1 MKKLFLFAIAV
12 LLVCGCTDSGID
24 ETPYGGSDNTENP
37 GDGNDSEDEK
47 PDIPEYSIN
56 GSVQKGQFIQ
66 GSVVTI
72 QELNERLQPTGKSYQ
87 TQILDDM
94 GSFEL
99 TSDIDSRYVEII
111 AEGFYFNE
119 VTGNLSDAPLTLR
132 SLSDLAMEGKANV
145 NLLTSLETPRIKY
158 LVLNEGRTIPDARR
172 TAEQEVL
179 RSFCIPQDELPSPE
193 GFDKMDIARP
203 GVGNAIL
210 LAISATL
217 QHGRTVAQL
226 SEIVSK
232 IATDIEVNGQIKDE
246 ALLAAVRSNGMGIK
260 PARVTRNLERR
271 YEELSITDYAIP
283 PFDEY
288 LDIDGNGVIDKLDD
302 WFDHPFEERFELIF
316 EPYDIEMRSFNVQ
329 VTPNFNDTWYYV
341 GITTASYFDSYDDWR
356 QFIQDMTPE
365 NSYSPSLY
373 MDREILQ
380 INCIPGT
387 EYVIYGFLDTNDFPN
402 NIFIARVTSK
412 PLPRNMNAT
421 VQAEWQL
428 YDGTALETLYP
439 DIYKGASDH
448 RVFIFQVTPTSP
460 ETIHTW
466 GLLHVAR
473 STQLNLSDMQILDYL
488 ETGTLF
494 GWKNVENG
502 YYFLPAE
509 METFG
514 FYYCGQDESGAWGE
528 LYYEELTFT
537 EDDLCDPK
545 SAPNSGFINGKSAVT
560 PNRTAL
566 IATAFTAPVRF
577 CKAAE
582 YGRTPHLLP
591 N

>member
-1 MKKLFLFAIAV
+1 MHAGRPSRK
-12 LLVCGCTDSGID
+12 C
-24 ETPYGGSDNTENP
+24 SDR
-37 GDGNDSEDEK
+37 SA
-47 PDIPEYSIN
+47 
-56 GSVQKGQFIQ
+56 
-66 GSVVTI
+66 
-72 QELNERLQPTGKSYQ
+72 
-87 TQILDDM
+87 
-94 GSFEL
+94 
-99 TSDIDSRYVEII
+99 SRKTN
-111 AEGFYFNE
+111 F
-119 VTGNLSDAPLTLR
+119 
-132 SLSDLAMEGKANV
+132 
-145 NLLTSLETPRIKY
+145 
-158 LVLNEGRTIPDARR
+158 
-172 TAEQEVL
+172 
-179 RSFCIPQDELPSPE
+179 PSPE

-439 DIYKGASDH
+439 DIYKGGKRPSG
-448 RVFIFQVTPTSP
+448 I
-460 ETIHTW
+460 
-466 GLLHVAR
+466 
-473 STQLNLSDMQILDYL
+473 YL
-488 ETGTLF
+488 P
-494 GWKNVENG
+494 G
-502 YYFLPAE
+502 YP
-509 METFG
+509 
-514 FYYCGQDESGAWGE
+514 DK
-528 LYYEELTFT
+528 
-537 EDDLCDPK
+537 P
-545 SAPNSGFINGKSAVT
+545 
-560 PNRTAL
+560 
-566 IATAFTAPVRF
+566 
-577 CKAAE
+577 
-582 YGRTPHLLP
+582 
-591 N
+591 

>member
-1 MKKLFLFAIAV
+1 
-12 LLVCGCTDSGID
+12 
-24 ETPYGGSDNTENP
+24 
-37 GDGNDSEDEK
+37 
-47 PDIPEYSIN
+47 
-56 GSVQKGQFIQ
+56 
-66 GSVVTI
+66 
-72 QELNERLQPTGKSYQ
+72 
-87 TQILDDM
+87 
-94 GSFEL
+94 
-99 TSDIDSRYVEII
+99 
-111 AEGFYFNE
+111 
-119 VTGNLSDAPLTLR
+119 
-132 SLSDLAMEGKANV
+132 
-145 NLLTSLETPRIKY
+145 
-158 LVLNEGRTIPDARR
+158 
-172 TAEQEVL
+172 
-179 RSFCIPQDELPSPE
+179 
-193 GFDKMDIARP
+193 MDIARP

-217 QHGRTVAQL
+217 QPGRTVAQL
-226 SEIVSK
+226 SVIVSK

>member
-1 MKKLFLFAIAV
+1 
-12 LLVCGCTDSGID
+12 
-24 ETPYGGSDNTENP
+24 
-37 GDGNDSEDEK
+37 
-47 PDIPEYSIN
+47 
-56 GSVQKGQFIQ
+56 
-66 GSVVTI
+66 
-72 QELNERLQPTGKSYQ
+72 
-87 TQILDDM
+87 
-94 GSFEL
+94 
-99 TSDIDSRYVEII
+99 
-111 AEGFYFNE
+111 
-119 VTGNLSDAPLTLR
+119 
-132 SLSDLAMEGKANV
+132 
-145 NLLTSLETPRIKY
+145 
-158 LVLNEGRTIPDARR
+158 
-172 TAEQEVL
+172 
-179 RSFCIPQDELPSPE
+179 
-193 GFDKMDIARP
+193 MDIARP

-448 RVFIFQVTPTSP
+448 RVFIFRLPRQALKQS
-460 ETIHTW
+460 IH
-466 GLLHVAR
+466 
-473 STQLNLSDMQILDYL
+473 
-488 ETGTLF
+488 
-494 GWKNVENG
+494 
-502 YYFLPAE
+502 
-509 METFG
+509 
-514 FYYCGQDESGAWGE
+514 GA
-528 LYYEELTFT
+528 
-537 EDDLCDPK
+537 
-545 SAPNSGFINGKSAVT
+545 
-560 PNRTAL
+560 
-566 IATAFTAPVRF
+566 F
-577 CKAAE
+577 CMS
-582 YGRTPHLLP
+582 HDQH

>member
-1 MKKLFLFAIAV
+1 MIGSTIRLKK
-12 LLVCGCTDSGID
+12 
-24 ETPYGGSDNTENP
+24 
-37 GDGNDSEDEK
+37 
-47 PDIPEYSIN
+47 
-56 GSVQKGQFIQ
+56 
-66 GSVVTI
+66 
-72 QELNERLQPTGKSYQ
+72 
-87 TQILDDM
+87 
-94 GSFEL
+94 
-99 TSDIDSRYVEII
+99 
-111 AEGFYFNE
+111 
-119 VTGNLSDAPLTLR
+119 
-132 SLSDLAMEGKANV
+132 
-145 NLLTSLETPRIKY
+145 
-158 LVLNEGRTIPDARR
+158 
-172 TAEQEVL
+172 
-179 RSFCIPQDELPSPE
+179 
-193 GFDKMDIARP
+193 
-203 GVGNAIL
+203 
-210 LAISATL
+210 
-217 QHGRTVAQL
+217 
-226 SEIVSK
+226 
-232 IATDIEVNGQIKDE
+232 
-246 ALLAAVRSNGMGIK
+246 
-260 PARVTRNLERR
+260 
-271 YEELSITDYAIP
+271 
-283 PFDEY
+283 
-288 LDIDGNGVIDKLDD
+288 
-302 WFDHPFEERFELIF
+302 RFELIF

-494 GWKNVENG
+494 GWKKCRKWLLFPPRRNG
-502 YYFLPAE
+502 NIRIL
-509 METFG
+509 
-514 FYYCGQDESGAWGE
+514 
-528 LYYEELTFT
+528 LL
-537 EDDLCDPK
+537 
-545 SAPNSGFINGKSAVT
+545 
-560 PNRTAL
+560 RT
-566 IATAFTAPVRF
+566 
-577 CKAAE
+577 
-582 YGRTPHLLP
+582 G
-591 N
+591 

>member
-132 SLSDLAMEGKANV
+132 SLSDLAMEGKSNV

-528 LYYEELTFT
+528 LYYFLK
-537 EDDLCDPK
+537 D
-545 SAPNSGFINGKSAVT
+545 NH
-560 PNRTAL
+560 
-566 IATAFTAPVRF
+566 
-577 CKAAE
+577 
-582 YGRTPHLLP
+582 Y
-591 N
+591 

>member
-1 MKKLFLFAIAV
+1 
-12 LLVCGCTDSGID
+12 
-24 ETPYGGSDNTENP
+24 
-37 GDGNDSEDEK
+37 
-47 PDIPEYSIN
+47 
-56 GSVQKGQFIQ
+56 
-66 GSVVTI
+66 
-72 QELNERLQPTGKSYQ
+72 
-87 TQILDDM
+87 
-94 GSFEL
+94 
-99 TSDIDSRYVEII
+99 
-111 AEGFYFNE
+111 
-119 VTGNLSDAPLTLR
+119 
-132 SLSDLAMEGKANV
+132 
-145 NLLTSLETPRIKY
+145 
-158 LVLNEGRTIPDARR
+158 
-172 TAEQEVL
+172 
-179 RSFCIPQDELPSPE
+179 
-193 GFDKMDIARP
+193 
-203 GVGNAIL
+203 
-210 LAISATL
+210 
-217 QHGRTVAQL
+217 
-226 SEIVSK
+226 
-232 IATDIEVNGQIKDE
+232 
-246 ALLAAVRSNGMGIK
+246 MGIK

-514 FYYCGQDESGAWGE
+514 F
-528 LYYEELTFT
+528 
-537 EDDLCDPK
+537 
-545 SAPNSGFINGKSAVT
+545 
-560 PNRTAL
+560 
-566 IATAFTAPVRF
+566 
-577 CKAAE
+577 
-582 YGRTPHLLP
+582 
-591 N
+591 

>member
-1 MKKLFLFAIAV
+1 MNIDVLKDLSPAEPASAGDLPPFGLFAAGVYPFLEFRWFHEAYYRVLEAFAAGRVRRLIVTMPPQHGKSVGASTLLPAYLLGRNPDLRIAIASYSASLASKFNRRV
-12 LLVCGCTDSGID
+12 QRIIDS
-24 ETPYGGSDNTENP
+24 
-37 GDGNDSEDEK
+37 
-47 PDIPEYSIN
+47 PEYAAFFPETTIKR
-56 GSVQKGQFIQ
+56 GARPPEYLRTADEVEIIGHRGGLLSVGRE
-66 GSVVTI
+66 GA
-72 QELNERLQPTGKSYQ
+72 LTGNRVDCF
-87 TQILDDM
+87 ILDD
-94 GSFEL
+94 
-99 TSDIDSRYVEII
+99 
-111 AEGFYFNE
+111 
-119 VTGNLSDAPLTLR
+119 
-132 SLSDLAMEGKANV
+132 
-145 NLLTSLETPRIKY
+145 
-158 LVLNEGRTIPDARR
+158 
-172 TAEQEVL
+172 
-179 RSFCIPQDELPSPE
+179 
-193 GFDKMDIARP
+193 
-203 GVGNAIL
+203 
-210 LAISATL
+210 
-217 QHGRTVAQL
+217 
-226 SEIVSK
+226 
-232 IATDIEVNGQIKDE
+232 
-246 ALLAAVRSNGMGIK
+246 
-260 PARVTRNLERR
+260 
-271 YEELSITDYAIP
+271 
-283 PFDEY
+283 
-288 LDIDGNGVIDKLDD
+288 
-302 WFDHPFEERFELIF
+302 
-316 EPYDIEMRSFNVQ
+316 
-329 VTPNFNDTWYYV
+329 
-341 GITTASYFDSYDDWR
+341 
-356 QFIQDMTPE
+356 
-365 NSYSPSLY
+365 LY